1 MSATIFEQ
9 IGVALAE
16 DPVRFWVERWE
27 RIELGAHE
35 FGPLHHLRLESARAQ
50 PRAKSPGLPRA
61 RLRHT
66 TPRAHTPSFGR
77 ERYGTRRVREPPHLR
92 PTIRARVS
100 QRRSRR
106 ERVHHVYIHLQ
117 ALGKKVNGVLCF
129 VLDGTKWTVDC
140 KSSEVR
146 PGAPPKA
153 DCTVTI
159 GEKDFV
165 NLASGKAKVCFRVGE

>member
-9 IGVALAE
+9 IGVALAA

-66 TPRAHTPSFGR
+66 TPRAHTPSNGR
-77 ERYGTRRVREPPHLR
+77 ERYGTARVREPPHLR
-92 PTIRARVS
+92 PTLRARVS
-100 QRRSRR
+100 QRRDNGVRESTIYIYTSRR
-106 ERVHHVYIHLQ
+106 
-117 ALGKKVNGVLCF
+117 LGRK
-129 VLDGTKWTVDC
+129 
-140 KSSEVR
+140 
-146 PGAPPKA
+146 
-153 DCTVTI
+153 
-159 GEKDFV
+159 
-165 NLASGKAKVCFRVGE
+165 